1 VGVDTTVYHGFVNC
15 GATGAIT
22 GIGNALPREVLQ
34 LVALSK
40 QAATGDV
47 RARRLAQELEEALG
61 VLSSFDEGT
70 DLVLYY
76 KYLLELDGDSRY
88 ALHFN
93 ETDALSTAQRKYAEN
108 QYTLFRQ
115 WYADWSAAL

>member
-1 VGVDTTVYHGFVNC
+1 MSQTRSERNRWVSPQYVAEFFDVTDRTVINW
-15 GATGAIT
+15 IK
-22 GIGNALPREVLQ
+22 R
-34 LVALSK
+34 
-40 QAATGDV
+40 GDV

-61 VLSSFDEGT
+61 VLSTFDEGT

-76 KYLLELDGDSRY
+76 KYLLELGGDSRY

-108 QYTLFRQ
+108 QYTLFRT